1 MLSLFRIRGHSMEPK
16 LKDGS
21 FLIALTI
28 PPLLSKPKVGDTVL
42 FRDGK
47 KKIVKKVKKI
57 ENGKY
62 FVEGENF
69 SDSKKYPPIDS
80 EKILG
85 KVIRI
90 I

>member
-1 MLSLFRIRGHSMEPK
+1 MEPK

-28 PPLLSKPKVGDTVL
+28 PPLLSKPKVGDTIL

-57 ENGKY
+57 ENEKY
-62 FVEGENF
+62 FLEGENL
-69 SDSKKYPPIDS
+69 SDSKNYPAIEGS
-80 EKILG
+80 KILG
-85 KVIRI
+85 KVITLI
-90 I
+90 SN